1 VEQGVILDAS
11 VIVGWFLPD
20 EIDPDVERLRATVL
34 ATPDAAI
41 VPRICWMEVAH
52 ALVRATRRGR
62 LPETAVMSATAAL
75 EELMTLIPAHDVD
88 PAASMRLAL
97 DIGSGAFDA
106 AYLVL
111 ARATDRPL
119 LTRDQRLAGLAADAG
134 VALVATGTGPS
145 DRAPRT
151 AGPR

>member
-1 VEQGVILDAS
+1 VILDSS

-20 EIDPDVERLRATVL
+20 ESDPDAGLLRTTIL
-34 ATPDAAI
+34 ASPDAAI
-41 VPRICWMEVAH
+41 VPRVCWMEVAH
-52 ALVRATRRGR
+52 ALVRASRRR
-62 LPETAVMSATAAL
+62 RVTETAAATAAL

-106 AYLVL
+106 CYLVL

-119 LTRDQRLAGLAADAG
+119 LTRDHRLATLAAAAG
-134 VALVATGTGPS
+134 VALVDAAPTG
-145 DRAPRT
+145 
-151 AGPR
+151 